1 MSDADDENSPTTN
14 QTDDWAKNLTGMGES
29 WQKAMAGWSSMWAEN
44 LQSSLTSATEKLSG
58 SDRQSAG
65 ELMSDVL
72 EEMSEV
78 KVDSAKIMT
87 AQMELLQGYQALW
100 VHTTSRLL
108 APETSGPDPVSPKDP
123 RFRDEAWSDNPIF
136 EFIKKSYFLN
146 SHWLRA
152 YVDSVDGVGDETAK
166 RLEFYGQQLVDALA
180 PTNFP
185 LTNPMVLNEMKE
197 TKGESLVRGM
207 NNLMQDLQ
215 NGSGGLQPKQ
225 MNLDD
230 FELGKDIATTPGSVV
245 YETPYMQL
253 IQYEPT
259 TKDVHKKPLVI
270 IPPWINKFYI
280 LDLREDNSFIKW
292 AVGQGHT
299 VFVVSWVNPDESYRD
314 KSFDDYVEGG
324 IFAALEGVEKAT
336 GEHEVNAIGYCIG
349 GTLLAATLARM
360 ADENDK
366 RISSVT
372 FFAAQV
378 DFEEAGELK
387 LFTDP
392 RQVDSIEKLVAGE
405 GYLSAGFMAST
416 FNMLRANDL
425 IWFFHVNNYLLGKE
439 PPKFD
444 LLYWNG
450 DSTRFPA
457 RLLIDYLRGMYIENK
472 LSKPGAFE
480 LIGGAVDLTKITIP
494 VYLQANIEDHI
505 APAES
510 VYKATKLYS
519 GPVRFV
525 LGGSGHIA
533 GVINPPEKGKYQYW
547 TNTNKKKYDTAAA
560 WQEEATEHPGSWWPD
575 WNKWLARQSDG
586 TVPARVIGAG
596 KLKSLEPAPGSYVKV
611 RS

>member
-1 MSDADDENSPTTN
+1 MPDADNANSPMTN
-14 QTDDWAKNLTGMGES
+14 GAEKWAETMTGLAET
-29 WQKAMAGWSSMWAEN
+29 WQKSMADWSSMWAEN
-44 LQSSLTSATEKLSG
+44 MQTALDSANETLKDNNIQSPADLLAN
-58 SDRQSAG
+58 
-65 ELMSDVL
+65 V
-72 EEMSEV
+72 SEA
-78 KVDSAKIMT
+78 KVDPAKIMS
-87 AQMELLQGYQALW
+87 AQMELLQEYQALW
-100 VHTTSRLL
+100 MHTTSRLMQ
-108 APETSGPDPVSPKDP
+108 PDEVGPDENAPRDP
-123 RFRDEAWSDNPIF
+123 RFRDEAWKDNPVF
-136 EFIKKSYFLN
+136 EFIKQSYLLNSKWLRSYFTSL
-146 SHWLRA
+146 
-152 YVDSVDGVGDETAK
+152 DGVDEETAK
-166 RLEFYGQQLVDALA
+166 KLEFYGEQIVDALA

-185 LTNPMVLNEMKE
+185 LTNPTVLNEIKE
-197 TKGESLVRGM
+197 TKGENLVKGM
-207 NNLMQDLQ
+207 NNLVADLQ
-215 NGSGGLQPKQ
+215 NGQGGLRPKQ

-245 YETPYMQL
+245 YESPYMQL

-259 TKDVHKKPLVI
+259 TKDVYKKPLLI

-292 AVGQGHT
+292 AVGQGYT
-299 VFVVSWVNPDESYRD
+299 VFVVSWVNPDETYRD

-336 GEHEVNAIGYCIG
+336 GEKEVNAIGYCIG
-349 GTLLAATLARM
+349 GTLLAGTLARM
-360 ADENDK
+360 ADENDD

-378 DFEEAGELK
+378 DFEEAGELR

-392 RQVDSIEKLVAGE
+392 EQVDGIEQMVSGQ
-405 GYLSAGFMAST
+405 GYLPGEFMAST

-425 IWFFHVNNYLLGKE
+425 IWFFHINNYLMGKE

-457 RLLIDYLRGMYIENK
+457 KLLVDYLRGMYINNS
-472 LSKPGAFE
+472 LSKPGGFE
-480 LIGGAVDLTKITIP
+480 LIGGKVDLAKVKIP
-494 VYLQANIEDHI
+494 VYLQATVEDHI

-547 TNTNKKKYDTAAA
+547 TNTKRKKYDTAAA
-560 WQEEATEHPGSWWPD
+560 WKEDATEHPGSWWPD
-575 WNKWLARQSDG
+575 WDKWLAPKSGDK
-586 TVPARVIGAG
+586 VPARKIGAG
-596 KLKSLEPAPGSYVKV
+596 ELKALEPAPGSYVKV

>member
-1 MSDADDENSPTTN
+1 MSKADNASSPTPN
-14 QTDDWAKNLTGMGES
+14 GAEEWAETLTGMGET
-29 WQKAMAGWSSMWAEN
+29 WHKAMAEWSSTWAKN
-44 LQSSLTSATEKLSG
+44 MQSSLKSA
-58 SDRQSAG
+58 SDTLNETDIKSSRD
-65 ELMSDVL
+65 LMSNFITDV
-72 EEMSEV
+72 SGANA
-78 KVDSAKIMT
+78 DPAKIMS
-87 AQMELLQGYQALW
+87 AQMELMQSYQELW
-100 VHTTSRLL
+100 MHTTARLL
-108 APETSGPDPVSPKDP
+108 DPEKPGRDPNSPTDP

-136 EFIKKSYFLN
+136 EFIKQSYLLN
-146 SHWLRA
+146 SKWLRS
-152 YVDSVDGVGDETAK
+152 YVDSVDDVGGETAK
-166 RLEFYGQQLVDALA
+166 KLEFYGQQLVDALA

-185 LTNPMVLNEMKE
+185 LTNPSVLNEMRE
-197 TKGESLVRGM
+197 TKGENLVRGM
-207 NNLMQDLQ
+207 NNLFQDLQ

-230 FELGKDIATTPGSVV
+230 FELGMDIATTPGSVV

-259 TKDVHKKPLVI
+259 TKDVYKKPLVI

-292 AVGQGHT
+292 AVDQGHT
-299 VFVVSWVNPDESYRD
+299 VFVVSWVNPDETYRD
-314 KSFDDYVEGG
+314 KSFDDYVLGG
-324 IFAALEGVEKAT
+324 IFAALEGIERAT
-336 GEHEVNAIGYCIG
+336 GEREVNAIGYCIG

-360 ADENDK
+360 ADENDN

-387 LFTDP
+387 LFTDSQ
-392 RQVDSIEKLVAGE
+392 QVDNIERLVSNE

-425 IWFFHVNNYLLGKE
+425 IWFFHINNYLMGKE

-457 RLLIDYLRGMYIENK
+457 KLLIDYLRGMYVENK
-472 LSKPGAFE
+472 LSRPGAFE
-480 LIGGAVDLTKITIP
+480 LIGGPVDLTKISIP
-494 VYLQANIEDHI
+494 VYLQATIEDHI

-510 VYKATKLYS
+510 VFKATKLYS
-519 GPVRFV
+519 GPLRFV

-547 TNTNKKKYDTAAA
+547 TNTKKKKYDTVAA
-560 WQEEATEHPGSWWPD
+560 WQEEATEYPGSWWPD
-575 WNKWLARQSDG
+575 WGKWLAPKSG
-586 TVPARVIGAG
+586 GKVPARKIGAG
-596 KLKSLEPAPGSYVKV
+596 NLKSLEPAPGSYVKV